1 MFEFA
6 GELETTVN
14 IIFLVVTGAI
24 AIHALRP
31 RPAAPDGADEAT
43 AKAARKR
50 QEMPNFVRMLF
61 GCIAAVFF
69 FMVLFQDVLG
79 ITSFGG

>member
-6 GELETTVN
+6 GEWEKPINYL
-14 IIFLVVTGAI
+14 FLLVTGFI
-24 AIHALRP
+24 AWRGIRY
-31 RPAAPDGADEAT
+31 RDKEGNTD
-43 AKAARKR
+43 
-50 QEMPNFVRMLF
+50 FVQLLF

-79 ITSFGG
+79 VLTFY